1 MTGRDFSACFIIR
14 GISIILTSKHNHR
27 IIIIFSI
34 SGVSRHICGG
44 VGQACLVVGL
54 FYCLF
59 FSVVQQFF
67 HSQWKMLYFKSVSP
81 LKCIFMIFL
90 ARNPCLIFTSWLC
103 ECVQC
108 SSSSFFQSSYKYVF
122 RPCQKL
128 KCNRVHCNQDNN
140 KNVARPVKNTCTNW
154 QTKEQAHSLN
164 EDSVN

>member
-1 MTGRDFSACFIIR
+1 MSE
-14 GISIILTSKHNHR
+14 LTPLKSKMRKN
-27 IIIIFSI
+27 
-34 SGVSRHICGG
+34 
-44 VGQACLVVGL
+44 ACLRKKNLSNLSKCIIVTLVCIRECTHFTMRDL

-103 ECVQC
+103 ECVRC